1 MTLLGLRGL
10 PRHGAVWVAL
20 VAIGALLDGCANPPP
35 APHNRLFAVD
45 FSGAARSCSA
55 PSPALEPGRTTQV
68 KMQLAN
74 DGGWCAITVRG
85 APYSAGL
92 LVTPPAHGE
101 VYIHPVGDDMRID
114 YTPSPGFTGAD
125 AFEVK
130 LIPGDPVL
138 QVSVAV
144 TPR

>member
-1 MTLLGLRGL
+1 LLGLRGL
-10 PRHGAVWVAL
+10 PRHGAVWLAF
-20 VAIGALLDGCANPPP
+20 VAIATLLDGCAKPPQ
-35 APHNRLFAVD
+35 APHNRLFATD

-55 PSPALEPGRTTQV
+55 PSPALEPGRTTEV

-74 DGGWCAITVRG
+74 DGGWCAITVRLNG

-92 LVTPPAHGE
+92 LVTPAAHGE

-114 YTPSPGFTGAD
+114 YTPAAGFTGGD
-125 AFEVK
+125 VFEVK
-130 LIPGDPVL
+130 LIPGNPVL
-138 QVSVAV
+138 RVSVAV